1 MILYIIICYDSIVE
15 RNEKMKKLISAI
27 LVLCMMLSFAACSG
41 DDEIPD
47 GMKNVASDK
56 DAYYLYVPQSWVD
69 NNNGVVGA
77 YYSAIDRS
85 NISVT
90 AYSGEEF
97 VSSEEYWDSFKAD
110 IDNIASEFEV
120 IKENEPKVI
129 GGKNAIQHTYKMT
142 VSGVKYKVQQMLV
155 AYSNIMY
162 VVTYTAAEDRFDA
175 HTEDIQRIIDEFKF
189 K

>member
-1 MILYIIICYDSIVE
+1 
-15 RNEKMKKLISAI
+15 MKKIISAI

-47 GMKNVASDK
+47 GMKNVAGEN
-56 DAYYLYVPQSWVD
+56 DAYYLYVPKSWVD

-97 VSSEEYWDSFKAD
+97 VSSDEYWNSFKAD
-110 IDNIASEFEV
+110 IDDIASSFEV
-120 IKENEPKVI
+120 VKENEPKVI
-129 GGKNAIQHTYKMT
+129 GGKNAVQHTYKMT
-142 VSGVKYKVQQMLV
+142 VSDVKYQVRQILV

-162 VVTYTAAEDRFDA
+162 VITYTAAEENFDA
-175 HTEDIQRIIDEFKF
+175 HTDDIQLIIDEFKF

>member
-1 MILYIIICYDSIVE
+1 
-15 RNEKMKKLISAI
+15 MKKIISAI
-27 LVLCMMLSFAACSG
+27 LVLSMMLSFVACAG
-41 DDEIPD
+41 DDETPD
-47 GMKNVASDK
+47 GMKNVAGEN
-56 DAYYLYVPQSWVD
+56 DAYCLYVPQSWVT

-97 VSSEEYWDSFKAD
+97 TSSEEYWNSFKAD
-110 IDNIASEFEV
+110 IDDIASAFEV
-120 IKENEPKVI
+120 VKENEPKVL
-129 GGKNAIQHTYKMT
+129 GGRNAIQHTYKMT
-142 VSGVKYKVQQMLV
+142 VSGVKYQVRQILV

-175 HTEDIQRIIDEFKF
+175 HADDIQRIIDEFKF

>member
-1 MILYIIICYDSIVE
+1 MFEV
-15 RNEKMKKLISAI
+15 
-27 LVLCMMLSFAACSG
+27 
-41 DDEIPD
+41 
-47 GMKNVASDK
+47 
-56 DAYYLYVPQSWVD
+56 
-69 NNNGVVGA
+69 
-77 YYSAIDRS
+77 
-85 NISVT
+85 
-90 AYSGEEF
+90 
-97 VSSEEYWDSFKAD
+97 

-120 IKENEPKVI
+120 LKENEPKVI

-142 VSGVKYKVQQMLV
+142 VSGVNYKVQQMLV